1 MSAEELSPVSDVP
14 TIGIVMPVLNEMSSM
29 PCLLPYLESLDVDEL
44 VIVDGGSHDG
54 SPQALKAA
62 GIHVLNSEPG
72 RASQMNLGA
81 EVLKSDYVIFLHA
94 DTRLPINFHSEIRD
108 LWGRFDVRFDSE
120 LLSMGVIAWFM
131 NMRSRFTN
139 IATGDQAIFVRRELF
154 ESVGGFKELAIMED
168 IDLSR
173 ALAKHAKPYASRAK
187 VTTSARRWE
196 QDGVIRTIL
205 LMWRL
210 RLAFTFGAR
219 PSLLKHSYR
228 DVR

>member
-1 MSAEELSPVSDVP
+1 
-14 TIGIVMPVLNEMSSM
+14 MPVLNEMSSM

-131 NMRSRFTN
+131 NMRSRFTISPPEIKRYLYGVN
-139 IATGDQAIFVRRELF
+139 YLSL
-154 ESVGGFKELAIMED
+154 SVVLRSWQLWKTSILAARSPST
-168 IDLSR
+168 LSR
-173 ALAKHAKPYASRAK
+173 MLVVPRSRQ
-187 VTTSARRWE
+187 V
-196 QDGVIRTIL
+196 QGVGSRT
-205 LMWRL
+205 
-210 RLAFTFGAR
+210 
-219 PSLLKHSYR
+219 
-228 DVR
+228 V